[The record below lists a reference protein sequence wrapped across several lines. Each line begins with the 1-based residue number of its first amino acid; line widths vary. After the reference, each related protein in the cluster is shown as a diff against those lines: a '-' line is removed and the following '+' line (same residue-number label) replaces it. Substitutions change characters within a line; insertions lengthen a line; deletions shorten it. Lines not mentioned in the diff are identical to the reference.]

1 MIIYA
6 VSRGQYSD
14 YGIVGLFSNKEL
26 AKEFIKL
33 GGGDDIEEYELDQ
46 FESHVREG
54 FSSFHVEM
62 NKEGNTSNI
71 HLNYLEYNLEDS
83 INLQFEWEKN
93 YVYTGKVLLYTN
105 VLASNKEHAVKIT
118 NEKRAQLI
126 ASGEWEEKEKEAIL
140 RKKQSEETESKRRI
154 RRGY

>member
-46 FESHVREG
+46 FKSHVRKG
-54 FSSFHVEM
+54 FSSFHVQM
-62 NKEGNTSNI
+62 DKEGNTSNVHI
-71 HLNYLEYNLEDS
+71 NNLEYNLEDR
-83 INLQFEWEKN
+83 IDLQFEWKN
-93 YVYTGKVLLYTN
+93 YAYTGKVLLYTN